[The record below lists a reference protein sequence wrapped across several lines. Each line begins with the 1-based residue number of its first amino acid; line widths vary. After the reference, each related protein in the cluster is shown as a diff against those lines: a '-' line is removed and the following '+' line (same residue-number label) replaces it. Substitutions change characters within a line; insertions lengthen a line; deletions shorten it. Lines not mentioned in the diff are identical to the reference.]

1 MGEIIRLLKRDWPKL
16 LLIMAL
22 FTLGILIGEQ
32 LTEVN
37 PKMAAEFKDEA
48 MRKFE
53 EIAGWMENL
62 PPGAEFFVIWINN
75 ITASLATI
83 LFGLLLPIYPLASL
97 LMNGVII
104 GLFQNMIQV
113 ESGLSPFL
121 FYLSLTPH
129 GILELP
135 AFFIAV
141 LLGIRFGLVP
151 YRLILH
157 YLRTKE
163 HLPLFKEVTREAR
176 SYGILIVIMLLF
188 AAVIE
193 MTISPLLLRLLSGR

>member
-1 MGEIIRLLKRDWPKL
+1 
-16 LLIMAL
+16 MAL
-22 FTLGILIGEQ
+22 FALGVLTGEQ
-32 LTEVN
+32 LPEVN
-37 PKMAAEFKDEA
+37 PKMAEELKAEA

-53 EIAGWMENL
+53 EIAGWMKSL

-75 ITASLATI
+75 IIASLTTI
-83 LFGLLLPIYPLASL
+83 LFGLLLPIYPLTYL
-97 LMNGVII
+97 IMNGVLI
-104 GLFQNMIQV
+104 GLFQNMIYI

-141 LLGIRFGLVP
+141 LIGIRFGLVP

-176 SYGILIVIMLLF
+176 AYGILIVIMLLF

-193 MTISPLLLRLLSGR
+193 MTISPLLLGLLSGR